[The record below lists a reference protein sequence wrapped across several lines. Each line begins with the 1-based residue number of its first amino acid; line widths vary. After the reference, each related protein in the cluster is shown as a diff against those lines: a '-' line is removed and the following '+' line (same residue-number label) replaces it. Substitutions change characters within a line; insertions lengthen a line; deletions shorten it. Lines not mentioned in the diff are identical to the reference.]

1 MFPAPIPLRTDTN
14 APNERISPRRK
25 KQKHV
30 RVPEN
35 TVRQQTGSA
44 KNRCRRSSSSVP
56 AEDRSRQ
63 SFLCETGRE
72 TIGAQTGRR
81 KNVRIETGVA
91 AAASDLE
98 ARGE

>member
-35 TVRQQTGSA
+35 TVRQQTGST
-44 KNRCRRSSSSVP
+44 KNRRRRASRSVP
-56 AEDRSRQ
+56 AEDGSRQ
-63 SFLCETGRE
+63 TFVRETRRETGGRE
-72 TIGAQTGRR
+72 S
-81 KNVRIETGVA
+81 VRVQAGVA

-98 ARGE
+98 ACSETGRR